1 VQGYIGAAPPPGP
14 AHRYYI
20 VVTAL
25 EIPTVD
31 VPNTASPALTLF
43 QRLGNTI
50 ARAIMVPRYG
60 T

>member
-1 VQGYIGAAPPPGP
+1 
-14 AHRYYI
+14 

-25 EIPTVD
+25 DIPTVD

-43 QRLGNTI
+43 QTLGNTI